1 MTLKKDKFGSE
12 VELSD
17 KFLKEI
23 ADSGIVEAVVEVHK
37 AKEKTALAKDVKG
50 TKRNKI

>member
-1 MTLKKDKFGSE
+1 MKKDKFWSE

-23 ADSGIVEAVVEVHK
+23 LESGLADTVVEVHK

-50 TKRNKI
+50 AKRNKI